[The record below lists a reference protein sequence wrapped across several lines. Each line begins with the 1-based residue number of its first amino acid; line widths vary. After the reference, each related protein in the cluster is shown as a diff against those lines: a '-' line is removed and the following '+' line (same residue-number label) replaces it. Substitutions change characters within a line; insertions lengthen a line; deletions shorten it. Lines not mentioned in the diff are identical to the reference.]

1 MCQQAAEGPDSLPLA
16 ILVCHLR
23 LSAILE
29 SNLRDKSFP
38 HLAPSPSDALH
49 LWRPFSECHHA
60 AVTWHSDQVR
70 SPTASSKRKL
80 VDAVPSYPT
89 RMSFRIMLRT
99 GLRMSEALESRR
111 ADLRL
116 G

>member
-1 MCQQAAEGPDSLPLA
+1 M
-16 ILVCHLR
+16 
-23 LSAILE
+23 
-29 SNLRDKSFP
+29 
-38 HLAPSPSDALH
+38 
-49 LWRPFSECHHA
+49 
-60 AVTWHSDQVR
+60 
-70 SPTASSKRKL
+70 
-80 VDAVPSYPT
+80 DAVPSYPT